1 MSCVGERHHDLGDSA
16 VALCI
21 AVFSV
26 RGIGGRRGGHDP
38 AGLDFR
44 QALSTYF
51 SFQAKSAFDRQR

>member
-1 MSCVGERHHDLGDSA
+1 MTLGDSA
-16 VALCI
+16 AALCI

-38 AGLDFR
+38 GGLDFR

-51 SFQAKSAFDRQR
+51 SFREQMKPFPID